1 MESSSPSREEL
12 TAELVRLNAEIAEL
26 MREMGS
32 EPSDLDYLEFRAA
45 IGRVQAEFDSAI
57 NQLGALLGMGSA
69 KARILALLQLRVG
82 RVVTKDELAGVSG
95 IVDFQR
101 RIRELRQDD
110 GYEISSM
117 ESHPGL
123 RPGEYM
129 LLSRHR

>member
-1 MESSSPSREEL
+1 MEPAAQSREEL
-12 TAELVRLNAEIAEL
+12 TAELVRLNAEVAQL

-32 EPSDLDYLEFRAA
+32 EPSVQDYLEFRAS
-45 IGRVQAEFDSAI
+45 IGRVQAEFDDAI
-57 NQLGALLGMGSA
+57 NRLGALLGMGSA
-69 KARILALLQLRVG
+69 KSRILALLQMRVG

-101 RIRELRQDD
+101 RVRELRQDD

-123 RPGEYM
+123 RPGEYV
-129 LLSRHR
+129 LISRHR